1 MIFSQFQMQDGAQVV
16 QPQAIQAGGQVIQL
30 GTPTVSV
37 ASAVQQTA
45 STTSTTATS
54 GNSAGNQNIIMMV
67 PGATGGTPTI
77 QRIPLPGKVLTYLQ
91 HIHIVEIKHEYYI

>member
-77 QRIPLPGKVLTYLQ
+77 QRIPLPGKVPIYNTYTLWK
-91 HIHIVEIKHEYYI
+91 IITSIMY